1 MTADQIRYAFSQWI
15 LAQRLGRYAGRI
27 LLQDAAA
34 VIAYPRK
41 HNTAARVSHTK
52 TRKKELSKM
61 DIDVGRIR
69 SCLHSNFALY
79 C

>member
-1 MTADQIRYAFSQWI
+1 M
-15 LAQRLGRYAGRI
+15 RYAGRI

-34 VIAYPRK
+34 VIAYPRQ
-41 HNTAARVSHTK
+41 HNTAARASHTK
-52 TRKKELSKM
+52 TKRKELSEVGI
-61 DIDVGRIR
+61 DIGRIR